1 MAPKKPKVET
11 AYIPP
16 VSLFSLQFN
25 CSFAEEEAVKTEEV
39 KTEEK
44 KKERLNKFYDN
55 EVVLGVWVI

>member
-16 VSLFSLQFN
+16 VSLLSLQFN
-25 CSFAEEEAVKTEEV
+25 CSFAEVDP
-39 KTEEK
+39 EEK